1 MKTLL
6 SPDQFYDLA
15 LQQRGLVRIDEDER
29 AVKLAEVHKESVEIV
44 KLAQVYFEQ
53 LAKDQQVTLEN
64 GGEAWYDKPEV
75 MADDAMKLAKAY
87 YAHIEEAQKT
97 AEENANRLLEK
108 LAQAAEEWAKDAK
121 YEGDPLEL
129 VKVAGLQAQSVLEME
144 ERQNKIAAGD
154 PIGSIHPSFD
164 PATALNDPHQHVYVG
179 AQGRQPFA
187 IHLPTAKA
195 ALGHTMA
202 PDLMKQKYQSEM
214 SQAQGAVRAATAVND
229 PTAAATAKAELDRV
243 NRFWNTRF
251 HDTGHDAL
259 TRLSGTEYPA
269 RHQEFLHTM
278 FNRSQAS
285 GDPFDKVFSDVYKGV
300 RTPQGGPRQGVI
312 PRVTNWM
319 SANPMKSLGIG
330 AAGLGALYML
340 KKRRDEQDQELELA
354 HLRARQA
361 QQGGQ
366 A

>member
-29 AVKLAEVHKESVEIV
+29 AVKLAEVHKEPVEIV

-144 ERQNKIAAGD
+144 ERQSKIAAVD
-154 PIGSIHPSFD
+154 PVSQLHSSFD
-164 PATALNDPHQHVYVG
+164 PTNLKQNLYTRIP
-179 AQGRQPFA
+179 GRQSFA
-187 IHLPTAKA
+187 VDLAPAKVMM
-195 ALGHTMA
+195 GYTMA
-202 PDLMKQKYQSEM
+202 PDEMKQRYQTET
-214 SQAQGAVRAATAVND
+214 ATARANLTNAGSPQEIAVHQDALNK
-229 PTAAATAKAELDRV
+229 T
-243 NRFWNTRF
+243 NQFWHRRF
-251 HDTGHDAL
+251 HDTAHDAL
-259 TRLSGTEYPA
+259 TQLSGTD
-269 RHQEFLHTM
+269 QEANHRAFMHTILQ
-278 FNRSQAS
+278 RAQTE
-285 GDPFDKVFSDVYKGV
+285 GEPLDKVFTDVYKGV
-300 RTPQGGPRQGVI
+300 RTPQGRPQGVL
-312 PRVTNWM
+312 PRMTNWM

-354 HLRARQA
+354 HLRARQ
-361 QQGGQ
+361 GGQ